1 MGGFFEGSRGVASMC
16 GHKHMRTSQGPL
28 QDFLSTRFPTATPPT
43 CTRTHSALL
52 IRNFRDSQVLS
63 LADVVAMA
71 GGQPIDYL
79 DLDVQSA
86 ELELLAA
93 PGALELIREH
103 VRRVQVGTHSTAIHN
118 GIKDLLGGDGGG
130 GERRGGFI
138 LENELVYNARSSV
151 CDQSV
156 KASVQRDA
164 SCLTATPYGPVYVR
178 DGLLAFT
185 NADPRVWPR
194 GILPNSLW

>member
-1 MGGFFEGSRGVASMC
+1 MRA
-16 GHKHMRTSQGPL
+16 HKHMRSSQAPL
-28 QDFLSTRFPTATPPT
+28 QDFLSTRSPTKTVPT

-52 IRNFRDSQVLS
+52 IRNFGASQVIS
-63 LADVVAMA
+63 LAEVVAMA

-93 PGALELIREH
+93 PGALEVIRVH

-118 GIKDLLGGDGGG
+118 GIKDLLGGGGG
-130 GERRGGFI
+130 GDGGRGSFI

-185 NADPRVWPR
+185 NADPRVWPG